1 MKFFKGRL
9 TSLALVLTIL
19 MQLFANC
26 VFAESSGKDTI
37 FFRDISGHWAEESIK
52 YLAER
57 GLVKGY
63 LTDNGY
69 IIKPDTYITRAEY
82 LTVLLKTKPNLKV
95 LNTKVK
101 LFNDVKDSDWY
112 KEAVDKASSNGILE
126 GYPDGSF
133 KPNNPITRA
142 EIAALTVKINNW
154 HEEDVLPD
162 VDVFSDVQK
171 NSWYYAAVL
180 TCKLK
185 NIINGYPDGTFKP
198 GNYASR
204 AEAFALLANYVRNF
218 IDKDLDEIPEK
229 TPGTTHD
236 LVSPTPKPVTSSSPS
251 GSGSTIES
259 GPFKGKS
266 VDDFLYVSGGDFR
279 IFNEEQKKATI
290 EGVFDEEN
298 VKKMYYNVKYY
309 GFDMETPKMEKDN
322 ITNGLIALGPKEEE
336 KGIFNENK
344 TPYGWTLKDFELNKD
359 YFKINIILVIE
370 DQYGNKLTK
379 TLTNIN
385 DKDSDGDGL
394 SDYEEVYIY
403 NTNPLN
409 SDTDEDKLSDYEE
422 INIYGTDPLNP
433 DTDEDGLTDYE
444 EMKAWVILELGSI
457 VSIFYNAP
465 EYEELGTEGV
475 ELVSEKYGYK
485 EEQIILGL
493 DPLNPDTDGDGLP
506 DGYEFRILGTD
517 PTRKVTYGMNVPD
530 VDLDIDG
537 DGLSNWDE
545 FLNETDPWL
554 KDTDG
559 DGISDYDEIYTYK
572 TDPLISD
579 TDGDGLDDGLELG
592 QGFAPLKPD
601 TGNSGILDSEK
612 FVSLNLSEETLR
624 DVLTPE
630 NKALP
635 SISIFGVPDFDIN
648 TTVENASEHESIK
661 NIVGV
666 VGFPIDIKT
675 DKDFESAEIS
685 FKISEEILKTT
696 DINNLAVFLL

>member
-1 MKFFKGRL
+1 MSFFRGRL
-9 TSLALVLTIL
+9 ISLALVLAII
-19 MQLFANC
+19 MQLFANFA
-26 VFAESSGKDTI
+26 FAEPTEKNTI

-82 LTVLLKTKPNLKV
+82 LTVLLNTKPNLKV
-95 LNTKVK
+95 VSDKVK
-101 LFNDVKDSDWY
+101 LFVDVKDNDWY
-112 KEAVDKASSNGILE
+112 KEVVDKASSNGILE

-142 EIAALTVKINNW
+142 EISALMVKINNW
-154 HEEDVLPD
+154 NEKDITEDA
-162 VDVFSDVQK
+162 DVFSDVQK

-185 NIINGYPDGTFKP
+185 KIINGYPDGTFKP

-218 IDKDLDEIPEK
+218 IDKDLDEEPEK

-236 LVSPTPKPVTSSSPS
+236 VVSPTPNPGTPSLPSS
-251 GSGSTIES
+251 GSGSTIEK
-259 GPFKGKS
+259 GPFKGKT
-266 VDDFLYVSGGDFR
+266 VDDFLYVSGGDFK
-279 IFNEEQKKATI
+279 ILNEEQKKITF
-290 EGVFDEEN
+290 EGLVDKEN
-298 VKKMYYNVKYY
+298 VKKMYYNVEYY
-309 GFDMETPKMEKDN
+309 GFDTDTPKMEKNN
-322 ITNGLIALGPKEEE
+322 ITDGLIIAGPDEEN
-336 KGIFNENK
+336 KGTFNENQI
-344 TPYGWTLKDFELNKD
+344 PYSWVLKDFEVNKS
-359 YFKINIILVIE
+359 YFKIYIKLVIE
-370 DQYGNKLTK
+370 DEYGNKLTK
-379 TLTNIN
+379 ILAIIN

-409 SDTDEDKLSDYEE
+409 YDTDGDKLSDYEE
-422 INIYGTDPLNP
+422 INIYGTDPLNS

-444 EMKAWVILELGSI
+444 EMKAWVILELGTI

-465 EYEELGTEGV
+465 EYEDMGTEGV
-475 ELVSEKYGYK
+475 ELAAEKFGYK

-517 PTRKVTYGMNVPD
+517 PTRKVTYGANVPD
-530 VDLDIDG
+530 VDLDMDK

-545 FLNETDPWL
+545 FLYGTDPWL

-559 DGISDYDEIYTYK
+559 DGISDYDEIRTYK
-572 TDPLISD
+572 TDPLNPD
-579 TDGDGLDDGLELG
+579 TDGDGLEDGLELE
-592 QGFAPLKPD
+592 QGFDPLKSD
-601 TGNSGILDSEK
+601 TGNSGVLDSEK
-612 FVSLNLSEETLR
+612 FVSMNLSEETLS

-630 NKALP
+630 NRAIP
-635 SISIFGVPDFDIN
+635 SIKVFGVPDFDIN
-648 TTVENASEHESIK
+648 TTVEY
-661 NIVGV
+661 
-666 VGFPIDIKT
+666 
-675 DKDFESAEIS
+675 
-685 FKISEEILKTT
+685 
-696 DINNLAVFLL
+696 